1 MPSDSLRTA
10 SPPMRASDLLLPPE
24 VQQVLLSIAKP
35 RTLEDGQW
43 VFQSGDP
50 ADALF
55 GVVQGSLRVSVLSA
69 QGTEAVVSILEAG
82 HWFGDISLFTGLPR
96 FNHVKAAGPADIAV
110 IPATEFHALIAAQP
124 DIHLAFTKLLCLRL
138 RITTAWIDDAILNPL
153 AVRLAT
159 RLLAIDHRGEQ
170 RAEGAS
176 SGTHLLNISQDDL
189 AASLGVSRQSVNR
202 QLKLWEQ
209 DGTLRI
215 QYRKIELLNLRQ
227 LAAHAQPRG

>member
-1 MPSDSLRTA
+1 
-10 SPPMRASDLLLPPE
+10 MRASDLLLPPE
-24 VQQVLLSIAKP
+24 VQQVLLSIAKH

-96 FNHVKAAGPADIAV
+96 FNHVKAVGPADIAV
-110 IPATEFHALIAAQP
+110 IPATEFHALIAARP

-159 RLLAIDHRGEQ
+159 RLLAIDHRGET
-170 RAEGAS
+170 RADGAS

-215 QYRKIELLNLRQ
+215 QYRKIELLNLGQ
-227 LAAHAQPRG
+227 LTAHAQPRG